1 MNRRGAPAPRSRI
14 PASILFAA
22 LTACSVALSWLAHER
37 DRLPGD
43 LWLARRIQELP
54 GTFETPAE
62 VIRAVT
68 TTWVAVLAG
77 IAMVTAFEFMG
88 RRRAWLVTAGMLLV
102 LPPFQAAIKNL
113 VDRPRPDPSLI
124 EQRATFTSESF
135 PSGHVLGGTVLFLL
149 AAWLIA
155 GRLPAGW
162 PRVVTWAIAVAACA
176 LGGIANVYEGAHWP
190 SDVLGGYLWAGVLLV
205 GAWVAVRPVGTGG
218 Q

>member
-1 MNRRGAPAPRSRI
+1 MPP
-14 PASILFAA
+14 PVLFAA
-22 LTACSVALSWLAHER
+22 LTACAVALSWLAHER

-43 LWLARRIQELP
+43 LWLARRIQDLP
-54 GTFETPAE
+54 GAFETPAE
-62 VIRAVT
+62 VMRAAT
-68 TTWVAVLAG
+68 TTWVVVLVG
-77 IAMVTAFEFMG
+77 TAMVTAFDFMG
-88 RRRAWLVTAGMLLV
+88 RRRAWLVFAVTLLV
-102 LPPFQAAIKNL
+102 LPPTQAAIKNM

-124 EQRATFTSESF
+124 ERRATFTSESF

-176 LGGIANVYEGAHWP
+176 LGGIANVYEGVHWP

-205 GAWVAVRPVGTGG
+205 GGWCIVRVVRRAA
-218 Q
+218 